1 MTGESNAQTG
11 RIVFETDLG
20 DRAYQIEVVDER
32 FEISR
37 GLMCRDTME
46 ADWGMLFLMEQTRR
60 QSFWMKN
67 TLIPLDMVFID
78 EDWQVVG
85 VTSAQPLTLTSRG
98 VNGLSRYVLELREGT
113 ADAVGIR
120 AGTQARYFAPQTT
133 R

>member
-1 MTGESNAQTG
+1 MTGEGNPQTG
-11 RIVFETDLG
+11 RIVFETENG
-20 DRAYQIEVVDER
+20 DQAYEIEVVDER

-78 EDWQVVG
+78 EQWKVVG
-85 VTSAQPLTLTSRG
+85 VTSAQPLSLASRG
-98 VNGLSRYVLELREGT
+98 VNAPSRYVLELG
-113 ADAVGIR
+113 VGVANS
-120 AGTQARYFAPQTT
+120 AGIIAGVQARYFAPQET